1 MLKEI
6 IAQASER
13 MQECFEAGEI
23 NQAARATH
31 LVVRQSKMDGN
42 GFLKTMVFGC
52 LENPETSLNDWCQ
65 ISQDLGISISK
76 QGLDERL
83 TEEAVTFLKNCL
95 AKALKCLQARRG
107 KVLSVLEQ
115 FSEVYLQDSTVQSLP
130 ISLQALFP
138 GSGGNASPAAL
149 KIQLMFGL
157 CSGNLVHV
165 TLQAGRASDACYT
178 EHVLHMLPG
187 SLLLQD
193 LGFFNLPAL
202 QTVHEQDN
210 FYLSRWRQDTVI
222 YLPEQPDSPVEMLS
236 FLSAQTQPLADYSV
250 QVGKTAHL
258 PCRMIVVRLPQEVAE
273 QRRRRL
279 RDDAQRRGKPLSARA
294 LALCAWNVFLTN
306 LPPERLSLHQL
317 LACYALRWQIEL
329 IFKLWKS
336 QAGLKHLAGLRPGR
350 ILCEI
355 YAKLI
360 GLLLTH
366 FLIAPLRLWYIDQ
379 RIEIS
384 LSKAHSILQHCLS
397 NLLPALNQDLT
408 ALQIQLED
416 LFQRILRLARKD
428 KRVKSPSSL
437 LRLALADQFD
447 LAFLFPLA

>member
-1 MLKEI
+1 MLEEI
-6 IAQASER
+6 ITLASAKI
-13 MQECFEAGEI
+13 QECFQTEEI
-23 NQAARATH
+23 NQAARAAF
-31 LVVRQSKMDGN
+31 LVERQSKMDGS

-52 LENPETSLNDWCQ
+52 LENPGTSLNDWCQ
-65 ISQDLGISISK
+65 TSQDLGISISK

-95 AKALKCLQARRG
+95 VKALKYLQARRG
-107 KVLSVLEQ
+107 EVLSVLEQ
-115 FSEVYLQDSTVQSLP
+115 FPEVYLQDSTVQSLP
-130 ISLQALFP
+130 VSLQELFP

-149 KIQLMFGL
+149 KIQLLFGL
-157 CSGNLVHV
+157 CSGNLVHM
-165 TLQAGRASDACYT
+165 TLQAGRSSDGCYT
-178 EHVLHMLPG
+178 EHVHHMEHG

-193 LGFFNLPAL
+193 LGFFNLSAL
-202 QTVHEQDN
+202 QIIHDQGD

-222 YLPEQPDSPVEMLS
+222 YLAEQPDSPLDMLA
-236 FLSAQTQPLADYSV
+236 FLSAQTQLVADCSV

-258 PCRMIVVRLPQEVAE
+258 PCRMVVVRLPQEVAD

-279 RDDAQRRGKPLSARA
+279 RDDAQRRGKPLSERA

-306 LPPERLSLHQL
+306 LPPERLSLHQI

-336 QAGLKHLAGLRPGR
+336 QAGLKHLAGLRKER
-350 ILCEI
+350 VLCEI

-360 GLLLTH
+360 GLALTH
-366 FLIAPLRLWYIDQ
+366 FLIAPLRFWFIDQ
-379 RIEIS
+379 HIEVS
-384 LSKAHSILQHCLS
+384 LSKAHSILHHCVS
-397 NLLPALNQDLT
+397 NLLSALNQNLP
-408 ALQIQLED
+408 ALQKYLQD

-428 KRVKSPSSL
+428 KRLKTPSSL
-437 LRLALADQFD
+437 QRLALADQFD

>member
-6 IAQASER
+6 ITLASAKI
-13 MQECFEAGEI
+13 QECFQTEEI
-23 NQAARATH
+23 NQAARAAH
-31 LVVRQSKMDGN
+31 LVERQSKMDGS

-65 ISQDLGISISK
+65 TSQDLGISISK

-95 AKALKCLQARRG
+95 VKALKHWQARRG
-107 KVLSVLEQ
+107 EVLSVLEQ
-115 FSEVYLQDSTVQSLP
+115 FSDVYLQDSTVQSLP
-130 ISLQALFP
+130 ASLQELFP
-138 GSGGNASPAAL
+138 GSGGNASPASL
-149 KIQLMFGL
+149 KIQLLFGL
-157 CSGNLVHV
+157 LSGNLVHMA
-165 TLQAGRASDACYT
+165 LQAGRASDTSYT
-178 EHVLHMLPG
+178 EHVFHMLPG

-193 LGFFNLPAL
+193 LGFFNLSAL
-202 QTVHEQDN
+202 QIVQDQGD
-210 FYLSRWRQDTVI
+210 FYLSRWRQDTLI
-222 YLPEQPDSPVEMLS
+222 YLSEQPDRPLDMLA
-236 FLSAQTQPLADYSV
+236 FLSSQTQPVTDCSV

-258 PCRMIVVRLPQEVAE
+258 PCRMVVVHLPQEVAD

-306 LPPERLSLHQL
+306 LPPQRLSLHQI

-336 QAGLKHLAGLRPGR
+336 QAGLKHLAGLRKER
-350 ILCEI
+350 VLCEI

-360 GLLLTH
+360 GLVLSH
-366 FLIAPLRLWYIDQ
+366 FLTAPLRFWYIDQ
-379 RIEIS
+379 HIEIS
-384 LSKAHSILQHCLS
+384 LSKAHSILQHCVP
-397 NLLPALNQDLT
+397 NLLSALNQDLP
-408 ALQIQLED
+408 ALQKYLQD

-428 KRVKSPSSL
+428 KRLKAPSSMQ
-437 LRLALADQFD
+437 RLALADQFD